1 MSKSHR
7 HIGNDAED
15 LACEFLLKK
24 GWEILDR
31 NYYSGHSEIDIIAK
45 EGFFTVFLEVK
56 MRSSTQFGQPFE
68 QVTEAKVEHI
78 FKAAETWAIEHG
90 LQDSPM
96 RFDVIGILK
105 RKGKDPEI
113 NHIPDAFR

>member
-7 HIGNDAED
+7 QIGNEAED
-15 LACEFLLKK
+15 LACNFLQNK

-31 NYYSGHSEIDIIAK
+31 NYYSGHSEIDIIARHG
-45 EGFFTVFLEVK
+45 EVIVFLEVK
-56 MRSSTQFGQPFE
+56 MRSTTQFGKPVEFVNE
-68 QVTEAKVEHI
+68 QKIEHV
-78 FKAAETWAIEHG
+78 FRAAEHWAREQE
-90 LQDSPM
+90 LQHSPM

-113 NHIPDAFR
+113 NHIPDAYR